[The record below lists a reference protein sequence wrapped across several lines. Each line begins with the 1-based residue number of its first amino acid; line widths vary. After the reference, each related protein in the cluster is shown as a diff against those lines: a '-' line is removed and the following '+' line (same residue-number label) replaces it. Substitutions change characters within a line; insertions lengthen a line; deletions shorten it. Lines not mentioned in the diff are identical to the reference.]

1 MWIVAKYNYNQ
12 FNTLKESVE
21 DILGGGISY
30 YQPKIVINL
39 KRKKLLKNILGNYVF
54 LKHEKFEDKNFL
66 SNLKYIKG
74 LSYFLPNYKFYQN
87 QIIEFIDKCK
97 SHECEKN
104 ILKPSFFEE
113 LINMKA
119 KFING
124 PFKNLIFDIVNRNKN
139 NFIAKINNFRITV
152 KNKDKYFL
160 PL

>member
-1 MWIVAKYNYNQ
+1 M
-12 FNTLKESVE
+12 
-21 DILGGGISY
+21 
-30 YQPKIVINL
+30 
-39 KRKKLLKNILGNYVF
+39 
-54 LKHEKFEDKNFL
+54 
-66 SNLKYIKG
+66 KYIKG

-87 QIIEFIDKCK
+87 QIIEFINKCK

-124 PFKNLIFDIVNRNKN
+124 PFKNFIFDIVNRNKN